1 MSYRVHVIW
10 CTGFVYIQIHVAMKT
25 RVEAIATR
33 NKKLLDATGNVR
45 LVISLAP
52 IPGDAR
58 HLYPVPQF
66 IGFQWKRRTHPETCH
81 ENLCFV
87 VYMVIF
93 FPDILARLARACR
106 VIPVQR
112 GNPSTASKQCWPTS
126 CLNHHYQDP
135 SGILSRWLISVPI
148 HCAE

>member
-66 IGFQWKRRTHPETCH
+66 IGFQ
-81 ENLCFV
+81 
-87 VYMVIF
+87 
-93 FPDILARLARACR
+93 
-106 VIPVQR
+106 
-112 GNPSTASKQCWPTS
+112 
-126 CLNHHYQDP
+126 
-135 SGILSRWLISVPI
+135 
-148 HCAE
+148 